1 MGYYKTIDGKKMD
14 AYLLTMADKA
24 VQGAGDGRISKSDA
38 QKIIKL
44 VQDGDSYTDVEKTT
58 IEYIRKNY
66 NWTEGADEWFRS
78 QIASWAARN
87 KNS

>member
-1 MGYYKTIDGKKMD
+1 MKPPRWQSEQSAI
-14 AYLLTMADKA
+14 KA
-24 VQGAGDGRISKSDA
+24 IQIAFDISADA

-87 KNS
+87 KNG